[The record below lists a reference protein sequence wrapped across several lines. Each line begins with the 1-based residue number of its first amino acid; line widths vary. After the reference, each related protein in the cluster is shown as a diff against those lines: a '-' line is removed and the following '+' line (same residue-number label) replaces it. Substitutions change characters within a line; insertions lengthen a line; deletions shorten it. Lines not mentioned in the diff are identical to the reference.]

1 MTAKKTTKKI
11 TVTESELSDIVKA
24 LVKKQ
29 TKIEQK
35 VQGKLEAIENQWVTL
50 KTAGS
55 IQASIMP
62 KNKDYATSSV
72 FMRGGFKSK
81 TGMTFPLTQAGLD
94 SIRGTI
100 DLIEKQ
106 CF

>member
-1 MTAKKTTKKI
+1 MTKKTSTKTL
-11 TVTESELSDIVKA
+11 TVTEEELSAIVNK

>member
-1 MTAKKTTKKI
+1 MTKKTSTKTL
-11 TVTESELSDIVKA
+11 TVTEEELSAIVNK

-62 KNKDYATSSV
+62 KNKDYPTPSV
-72 FMRGGFKSK
+72 FMKGGFKSQ
-81 TGMTFPLTQAGLD
+81 TGMTFPLTQTGLD